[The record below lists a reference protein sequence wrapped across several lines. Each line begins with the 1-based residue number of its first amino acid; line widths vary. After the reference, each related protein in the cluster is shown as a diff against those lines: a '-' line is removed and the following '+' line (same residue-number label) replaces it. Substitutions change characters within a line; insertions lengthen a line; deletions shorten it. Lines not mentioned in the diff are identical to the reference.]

1 MSDETTEAPGHGP
14 LTPEQEAA
22 EHLQVSTEAAKRMVA
37 LCIKDGLTPSETM
50 LGAMLT
56 AAFMAKALDLDR
68 GIFLEG
74 CRSAFVSV
82 EVSNHGLQ

>member
-14 LTPEQEAA
+14 LTPDQEAA
-22 EHLQVSTEAAKRMVA
+22 EHLQVSTDAAKRIVA
-37 LCIKDGLTPSETM
+37 MCIADGLTPSQTM

-56 AAFMAKALDLDR
+56 AAFMAKALNVDR
-68 GIFLEG
+68 GLFLEG

-82 EVSNHGLQ
+82 EVSTHAVQ

>member
-1 MSDETTEAPGHGP
+1 MTDETTGAPGHGP
-14 LTPEQEAA
+14 CISDEDAA
-22 EHLQVSTEAAKRMVA
+22 KHLRIATDAAKRIVA
-37 LCIKDGLTPSETM
+37 LCVSDGLTPSQTM

-82 EVSNHGLQ
+82 EVSTHGLQ